1 MSERNWFAAV
11 KGGLFNQVFE
21 SDIVLVV
28 NWDIC
33 KRPRAI
39 MDDQQSNPKVGSTVI
54 STISLL
60 HPARFCITRTAL
72 FFAFIIVLHNQVKFN
87 FFKTSFV

>member
-39 MDDQQSNPKVGSTVI
+39 MDDQQSNPKVWLHCNLNYFFITSSKI
-54 STISLL
+54 LHHKNSLL
-60 HPARFCITRTAL
+60 LCLYHRIA
-72 FFAFIIVLHNQVKFN
+72 
-87 FFKTSFV
+87 